1 MSKNQDLQKRRD
13 SAFAR
18 GLGNQLPV
26 YVERARNAELWD
38 VEGRRYID
46 FAGGI
51 AVLNTGHLHPKVQA
65 AVAKQLEAFSH
76 TCLMITPYE
85 VAVEL
90 AEKLNAIAP
99 GPTQKK
105 AIFVTTGAEAV
116 ENTIKIARAH
126 TGRSAVIAFGGGFH
140 GRTFMAMALTGKV
153 APYKAGF
160 GPFPAEVYHAP
171 FPIAYHG
178 VSVQDSL
185 DALEHIFKYDVE
197 AARVAAI
204 IIEPVMGEG
213 GFYIAPPEFL
223 QALRKLCD
231 QHGIVLV
238 IDEIQTGFART
249 GKMFAIEH
257 AGVEPDLMTMA
268 KSLAGGFPLAAVV
281 GKASIM
287 DAPGPGGLGGTYA
300 GSPVACAAGL
310 AVLEAIEQENLCAR
324 AVTIGELMTA
334 SLRSLAREIPAIGDV
349 RNLGAMVAI
358 ELVKNR
364 RPAPAGRGPHEG
376 ADEAC
381 RREGPGAA
389 VLRSLRQR
397 DPLPGAAHG
406 VGCDRAGGAGHR
418 GRIAQGTYGGIAQ
431 IGGEFLR
438 HEAVPHPICRARAKQ
453 PDGASSLSSPE

>member
-1 MSKNQDLQKRRD
+1 MSSNNQALQGRRD
-13 SAFAR
+13 AAFAR

-26 YVERARNAELWD
+26 YIERARNAELWD

-46 FAGGI
+46 FGSGI

-85 VAVEL
+85 SAVEL
-90 AEKLNAIAP
+90 AEKLNKLAP
-99 GPTQKK
+99 GPAPKK

-126 TGRSAVIAFGGGFH
+126 TGRAGVIAFGGGFH

-178 VSVQDSL
+178 VSVEDSL
-185 DALEHIFKYDVE
+185 GALEHIFKYDIE
-197 AARVAAI
+197 PARVAAI

-249 GKMFAIEH
+249 GRMFAVEH
-257 AGVEPDLMTMA
+257 AGIEPDLMTMA

-281 GKASIM
+281 GKAHIM

-300 GSPVACAAGL
+300 GSPIACAAAL
-310 AVLEAIEQENLCAR
+310 AVLEVIEQESLCRR
-324 AVTIGELMTA
+324 AETIGTLMMSTLRGA
-334 SLRSLAREIPAIGDV
+334 QKSLPAIGEV
-349 RNLGAMVAI
+349 RGLGAMVAM
-358 ELVKNR
+358 ELVKNGDAHQPDADLTKALVKHAASKGLVLLSCGIYGNVIR
-364 RPAPAGRGPHEG
+364 FLAPLTAS
-376 ADEAC
+376 DEIV
-381 RREGPGAA
+381 REGLGIVIESLRELTSAGVKAA
-389 VLRSLRQR
+389 VN
-397 DPLPGAAHG
+397 A
-406 VGCDRAGGAGHR
+406 
-418 GRIAQGTYGGIAQ
+418 
-431 IGGEFLR
+431 
-438 HEAVPHPICRARAKQ
+438 
-453 PDGASSLSSPE
+453 